1 MTDEVER
8 AYEHVREAFER
19 YGLVLLVDKMFP
31 SVATIMAGEPIR
43 GSWWGHPVGGQIFAT
58 ASKLAAVPDTL
69 TCKLLSGK
77 VTYMHR
83 RLWPSVLS
91 VACSREPWQLSGL
104 SELATELLHRAD
116 TTAGQLQLAQ
126 RSEASAA
133 RELEKRLLVFADE
146 VHTSSGA
153 HAKVIESWTH
163 WRQRRA
169 ASDASIEPALARSEL
184 ERLVGGLNAEC
195 GSLTTLPWQS

>member
-8 AYEHVREAFER
+8 PYEHVREAFER
-19 YGLVLLVDKMFP
+19 YGLLLLVDKMFP
-31 SVATIMAGEPIR
+31 NVATIMAGEPIR

-116 TTAGQLQLAQ
+116 TTAAQLQLAH

-133 RELEKRLLVFADE
+133 RELEKRLLVFA
-146 VHTSSGA
+146 
-153 HAKVIESWTH
+153 HAL
-163 WRQRRA
+163 RRA
-169 ASDASIEPALARSEL
+169 RQ
-184 ERLVGGLNAEC
+184 GH
-195 GSLTTLPWQS
+195 